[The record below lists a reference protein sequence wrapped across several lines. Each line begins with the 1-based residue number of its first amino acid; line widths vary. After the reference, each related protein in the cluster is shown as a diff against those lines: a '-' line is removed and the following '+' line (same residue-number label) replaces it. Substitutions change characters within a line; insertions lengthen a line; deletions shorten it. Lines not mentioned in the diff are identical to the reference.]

1 MKILIAP
8 GAFKHSLSARE
19 AAEAIERGVRRAL
32 PDASLKLLPI
42 ADGGNGTLDAWL
54 SQGGER
60 VSVEVHDPLMRPVQA
75 EYGLLPDGKTVVIEM
90 AQASGIEHLSNKEL
104 NPMRA
109 TTHGTGEL
117 LQAALDKG
125 GRRFIIG
132 MGGSATVDGGAGAL
146 QALGVKLLDSDGDSV
161 PKGGGYLR
169 HIRKI
174 DASGLDK
181 RWNKCEGV
189 IIASDVANPVLGEE
203 GAARVF
209 APQKGATDKEV
220 TILAENL
227 KYFFSLISDTKMIN
241 VRDVRGG
248 GAAGGL
254 AAGLMAFLGGQIESG
269 IDLLLSHHEVDRWLE
284 TTALVI
290 TGEGQMDAQ
299 TIYGKGPIG
308 MARRA
313 QQHGVPT
320 VALVGGLD
328 TPDSDLHEAGI
339 QAVLPI
345 VTKPMSLDEAIENAP
360 HLLERA
366 ALRLGYLLQ
375 MRLPR

>member
-1 MKILIAP
+1 
-8 GAFKHSLSARE
+8 
-19 AAEAIERGVRRAL
+19 
-32 PDASLKLLPI
+32 
-42 ADGGNGTLDAWL
+42 
-54 SQGGER
+54 
-60 VSVEVHDPLMRPVQA
+60 
-75 EYGLLPDGKTVVIEM
+75 VIEM
-90 AQASGIEHLSNKEL
+90 AQASGIEHLRDDEL

-109 TTHGTGEL
+109 TTYGTGEL

-146 QALGVKLLDSDGDSV
+146 QALGIKLLDSDGDRV

-169 HIRKI
+169 HVKKI
-174 DASGLDK
+174 DASGLDT
-181 RWNKCEGV
+181 RWNECEGV
-189 IIASDVANPVLGEE
+189 IIASDVANPVLGED

-209 APQKGATDKEV
+209 APQKGATGKEV
-220 TILAENL
+220 DILAENL
-227 KYFFSLISDTKMIN
+227 RHFFSLISDTRMIN

-269 IDLLLSHHEVDRWLE
+269 IDLLLSHHQVDRKLE

-290 TGEGQMDAQ
+290 TGEGQMDGQ
-299 TIYGKGPIG
+299 TIYGKGPVGI
-308 MARRA
+308 ARRA
-313 QQHGVPT
+313 KKHGVPT

-328 TPDSDLHEAGI
+328 TSDEDLHEAGI

-345 VTKPMSLDEAIENAP
+345 ITQPMTLDEAIDNAAL
-360 HLLERA
+360 LLERA
-366 ALRLGYLLQ
+366 ALRLGYLVQ
-375 MRLPR
+375 MKLNL